1 MEYDVLIVGGG
12 PAGLAAGIR
21 LKQLCQENDADISV
35 CLLEKGSYVG
45 AHILS
50 GNVFETRALNEL
62 LPKWNDPDSDQ
73 HIELDTQ
80 VTEDKFKIL
89 LNEKSSIGV
98 PNALLPKSIDN
109 HGNYII
115 SLSEMCVR
123 LAEIAEELGV
133 EILPGFAGDKVLY
146 DPEDPDQ
153 VCGVVTNA
161 FGIAKDGSKK
171 DNYMPGMHIKAK

>member
-1 MEYDVLIVGGG
+1 M
-12 PAGLAAGIR
+12 
-21 LKQLCQENDADISV
+21 
-35 CLLEKGSYVG
+35 G

-146 DPEDPDQ
+146 DPEDPD
-153 VCGVVTNA
+153 
-161 FGIAKDGSKK
+161 
-171 DNYMPGMHIKAK
+171 

>member
-1 MEYDVLIVGGG
+1 M
-12 PAGLAAGIR
+12 
-21 LKQLCQENDADISV
+21 SV

-62 LPKWNDPDSDQ
+62 LPDWQDPKSDN

-80 VTEDKFKIL
+80 VTEDRFKIL
-89 LNEKSSIGV
+89 MSEKASIGV
-98 PNALLPKSIDN
+98 PNAFLPKSIDN

-146 DPEDPDQ
+146 DTED
-153 VCGVVTNA
+153 
-161 FGIAKDGSKK
+161 SE
-171 DNYMPGMHIKAK
+171 